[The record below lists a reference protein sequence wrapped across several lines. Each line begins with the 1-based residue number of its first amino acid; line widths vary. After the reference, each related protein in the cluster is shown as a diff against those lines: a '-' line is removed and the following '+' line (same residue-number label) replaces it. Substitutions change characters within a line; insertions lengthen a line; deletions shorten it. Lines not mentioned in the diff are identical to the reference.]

1 MDGDSLLVGIG
12 LPVALFVIMTGIGL
26 TLTTGDFRREAAAPR
41 GMVVGALGQLLVM
54 PLVGIGIVW
63 LLGLQGVIAV
73 GVVIAAAVPGGTT
86 SNVIAFLSRANVA
99 LSIVLTVV
107 ASLATVVTIPIVV
120 EFALGRFGDGQ
131 EAVSLPVLQTVG
143 QLVAIV
149 LVPVLL
155 GMLVRARSQH
165 LAARAERGVSIFGA
179 VILIALIVGIA
190 LELGDEVPVFLRQA
204 GPAVIL
210 LNLAGLVVG
219 GLIGWVAGLP
229 RRDRLTIA
237 VELGVKNATLGIL
250 VASLLRPA
258 DPLYAAPSAVYG
270 LLMYVSAVLVVLYG
284 RRTALMEVPDQPS

>member
-1 MDGDSLLVGIG
+1 
-12 LPVALFVIMTGIGL
+12 MTGIGL

-41 GMVVGALGQLLVM
+41 GMVVGAIGQLLVM

-73 GVVIAAAVPGGTT
+73 GVVIAATVPGGTT
-86 SNVIAFLSRANVA
+86 SNLIAFLGRANVA

-120 EFALGRFGDGQ
+120 RFALERFGDGQ
-131 EAVSLPVLQTVG
+131 RAVSLPVLQTVA
-143 QLVAIV
+143 QLVVIV

-155 GMLVRARSQH
+155 GMWVRARSPQ
-165 LAARAERGVSIFGA
+165 LAARAERGVSLFGA
-179 VILIALIVGIA
+179 VVLVVLIVGIA
-190 LELGDEVPVFLRQA
+190 IEVGDEVPSFLRQA

-210 LNLAGLVVG
+210 LNVAGLVIG

-229 RRDRLTIA
+229 KRDRITIA

-250 VASLLRPA
+250 VAGLLRPL

-284 RRTALMEVPDQPS
+284 RRVALMEVPDHPR